1 MTSRRVLIVNYFYPP
16 VPANTAR
23 WLSMARHLRR
33 LGHAVSILTTG
44 AFGAHTDD
52 EVNRVVR
59 TGDAAALGSLRK
71 LMGRPPLAKTIGGA
85 PAGSSAVGLLT
96 RTVVPDPYL
105 LSWGPWA
112 VATGSRVVREWGIEC
127 VITSTPVESAALVGR
142 VLARRTA
149 WLCDL
154 RDPWTFESL
163 RPRYPTAAQR
173 HLDVALERSTLRAA
187 DAVTAVQRAT
197 AEDLRVRLGVDAV
210 RVPNGWDPEVRPAGG
225 PPAVPVERGTFRIVH
240 TGTLGGSWGRDPGAF
255 LTAVEHAWHAQ
266 PDRVRLVLSGRL
278 TPEDEVLIT
287 RSGLGRALAH
297 AGELS
302 RAEALTLQRSA
313 DLLVVVGSRRRSE
326 VPGKT
331 LEYLAA
337 GRPILV
343 LGPRTESARIVAETG
358 TGMAVEHDDP
368 DAIASALADALE
380 GRLPFAPRGLEDYT
394 YPRPAELMA
403 EAIERAVA
411 CAARRRPA

>member
-1 MTSRRVLIVNYFYPP
+1 MTPRRLLIVNYFYPP

-33 LGHAVSILTTG
+33 LGHEVSVLTTG
-44 AFGAHTDD
+44 AFGAHPDD
-52 EVNRVVR
+52 EVNRVTR
-59 TGDAAALGSLRK
+59 TGDAAALGSLRR
-71 LMGRPPLAKTIGGA
+71 LMGRPPLAATVGEA
-85 PAGSSAVGLLT
+85 PAETSALGLLT
-96 RTVVPDPYL
+96 RTIVPDPYL

-112 VATGSRVVREWGIEC
+112 VAAGSRVVREQGIEC

-154 RDPWTFESL
+154 RDPWMFESL
-163 RPRYPTAAQR
+163 RPPYPTAVQR
-173 HLDVALERSTLRAA
+173 RLDAALERSTLRAA
-187 DAVTAVQRAT
+187 DAVTAVQHAT
-197 AEDLRVRLGVDAV
+197 AEDLRCRLGVDAV
-210 RVPNGWDPEVRPAGG
+210 RVPNGWDPEVQAGDG
-225 PPAVPVERGTFRIVH
+225 PPAVPVEPGTFRIVH
-240 TGTLGGSWGRDPGAF
+240 TGTLGGSWGRDPEAF
-255 LTAVEHAWHAQ
+255 LTAVERVWRAQ
-266 PDRVRLVLSGRL
+266 PHRVRLVLSGRL
-278 TPEDEVLIT
+278 TPEDRALIAG
-287 RSGLGRALAH
+287 SGLGEALAH

-313 DLLVVVGSRRRSE
+313 DLLVVVGSARRSE

-337 GRPILV
+337 RRPILV

-358 TGMAVEHDDP
+358 TGAAVEHDDA
-368 DAIASALADALE
+368 DAIAAALADALE
-380 GRLPFAPRGLEDYT
+380 GRLPYAPRALEDYT
-394 YPRPAELMA
+394 YPRPAELMV

-411 CAARRRPA
+411 HGARRRGA